1 MAVNN
6 GGNALPNS
14 MQPDRSPTADAK
26 EGAPLPR
33 EWRASDGLRLAATT
47 WHAKNAGSSPPQV
60 LCLAGLSRNS
70 RDFTPLAEA
79 LAARGFDVTA
89 MDYRGRGR
97 SDHDADWRNYSIER
111 EAEDIDGGLDALG
124 IPRAIVIGTSRG
136 GLHAMLLALRSS
148 DRVAGVVLNDIG
160 PTIERDGL
168 HRLAGTIGHTMEAPD
183 WPSAAAR
190 LRDALAEQFPGLDD
204 AGWERFARQLYV
216 ETPDGLHLDY
226 DEKLRHTL
234 ADLDREADLPDFW
247 PVFDAIRATP
257 LLALRGAH
265 SDLLSEETFAEM
277 MRRHPDAQALTVEDE
292 GHAPLL
298 WDAKTQD
305 AIVNFACR
313 CAGKPD

>member
-1 MAVNN
+1 M
-6 GGNALPNS
+6 PNS
-14 MQPDRSPTADAK
+14 MQPDRSPTAAAK

-33 EWRASDGLRLAATT
+33 EWLASDGLRLAATT
-47 WHAKNAGSSPPQV
+47 WRAKNAGSSPPQV

-97 SDHDADWRNYSIER
+97 SDHDTDWRNYAIER
-111 EAEDIDGGLDALG
+111 EAEDIDCGLDALG

-148 DRVAGVVLNDIG
+148 DRVAGMVLNDIG

-190 LRDALAEQFPGLDD
+190 LRDALGEQFPGLDD

-226 DEKLRHTL
+226 DENCATRLKISTGRRSFRISGPCSMRSAPRRCWRCGRPFRPVERRNLRR
-234 ADLDREADLPDFW
+234 D
-247 PVFDAIRATP
+247 DAPTP
-257 LLALRGAH
+257 GCTGPHRRG
-265 SDLLSEETFAEM
+265 
-277 MRRHPDAQALTVEDE
+277 
-292 GHAPLL
+292 
-298 WDAKTQD
+298 
-305 AIVNFACR
+305 
-313 CAGKPD
+313 